1 MFNIV
6 IIEISRKAIHIFSF
20 IIPLLH
26 IYIFKNK
33 IDMIIFLSAMV
44 IFCFF
49 IEIFRNQ
56 KSFISKIF
64 KKYLSFMM
72 RSFEKQGSLTGS
84 TWVFVGALITIIL
97 VPQPFSLLAL
107 FFSAFGDTLAALVG
121 MKFPFIK
128 IGNKTISGSLACFI
142 ICLFVGLILDFEIII
157 EIILIGAFSATI
169 AELISIKIND
179 NILIPVLSG
188 CAMYLGSIIIV

>member
-1 MFNIV
+1 MFNIG
-6 IIEISRKAIHIFSF
+6 IREISRKAIHIFII
-20 IIPLLH
+20 IIPIFH

-33 IDMIIFLSAMV
+33 IDMIIFLATMV

-56 KSFISKIF
+56 NSLISKF
-64 KKYLSFMM
+64 FAKYLSFMM

-84 TWVFVGALITIIL
+84 TWVFLGSLITIIL

-107 FFSAFGDTLAALVG
+107 FYLAFGDTLAALVG

-128 IGNKTISGSLACFI
+128 IGNKTLSGSLACFI
-142 ICLFVGLILDFEIII
+142 TCLFIGLIFDFEISS
-157 EIILIGAFSATI
+157 EIILIGAFTATI

-179 NILIPVLSG
+179 NISIPLLSG
-188 CAMYLGSIIIV
+188 CAMYLGSIVV

>member
-1 MFNIV
+1 MFNIGIREV
-6 IIEISRKAIHIFSF
+6 SRKSIHILSI
-20 IIPLLH
+20 IIPLSH

-33 IDMIIFLSAMV
+33 IDMILFLSAML

-56 KSFISKIF
+56 NSFISKF
-64 KKYLSFMM
+64 FDKYLFFMM

-107 FFSAFGDTLAALVG
+107 FFLAFGDTLAALVG
-121 MKFPFIK
+121 MKFPFVR
-128 IGNKTISGSLACFI
+128 IGNKTLSGSLACFI
-142 ICLFVGLILDFEIII
+142 MCLFVGIIFDFEISS
-157 EIILIGAFSATI
+157 EIILIGAFTATI
-169 AELISIKIND
+169 VELISIKIND

-188 CAMYLGSIIIV
+188 CAMYLGSFVV

>member
-1 MFNIV
+1 MFNIG
-6 IIEISRKAIHIFSF
+6 IREIFRKVIHIFNI
-20 IIPLLH
+20 IIPLFH

-56 KSFISKIF
+56 NLLISKIF
-64 KKYLSFMM
+64 EKYLFFMM

-107 FFSAFGDTLAALVG
+107 FFLAFGDTLAALVG
-121 MKFPFIK
+121 IKFPFIK
-128 IGNKTISGSLACFI
+128 IGNKTLSGAFACFI
-142 ICLFVGLILDFEIII
+142 MCFSVGLILDFGIGLD
-157 EIILIGAFSATI
+157 IILIGAFTATI
-169 AELISIKIND
+169 SELISIKIND

-188 CAMYLGSIIIV
+188 CAMYLGSIVV

>member
-1 MFNIV
+1 MFNIE
-6 IIEISRKAIHIFSF
+6 IREISRKAIHIFNI
-20 IIPLLH
+20 IIPLFH

-49 IEIFRNQ
+49 IEIFRSQN
-56 KSFISKIF
+56 SFISKF
-64 KKYLSFMM
+64 FEKYLFFMM

-107 FFSAFGDTLAALVG
+107 FFLAFGDTLAALVG

-128 IGNKTISGSLACFI
+128 IGSKSLSGSLACFI
-142 ICLFVGLILDFEIII
+142 MCLIVGLFLNFEISS
-157 EIILIGAFSATI
+157 EIILIGAFTATI
-169 AELISIKIND
+169 AELTSIKIND
-179 NILIPVLSG
+179 NISIPVLSG
-188 CAMYLGSIIIV
+188 CAMYLGHIIV

>member
-1 MFNIV
+1 MFNIG
-6 IIEISRKAIHIFSF
+6 IREIFRKVIHIFNI
-20 IIPLLH
+20 IIPLFH
-26 IYIFKNK
+26 IYILKDK

-49 IEIFRNQ
+49 IEIFRSQ
-56 KSFISKIF
+56 SSFISKF
-64 KKYLSFMM
+64 FEKYLFFMM

-107 FFSAFGDTLAALVG
+107 FFLAFGDTLAALVG
-121 MKFPFIK
+121 MRFPFIK
-128 IGNKTISGSLACFI
+128 IGNKTLSGSLACFI
-142 ICLFVGLILDFEIII
+142 MCLSVGLILDFEISS
-157 EIILIGAFSATI
+157 EIILIGAFTATI
-169 AELISIKIND
+169 VELISIKIDD

-188 CAMYLGSIIIV
+188 CAMYLGSFVV

>member
-1 MFNIV
+1 MFNIE
-6 IIEISRKAIHIFSF
+6 IREISRKVIHIFNI
-20 IIPLLH
+20 IIPLFH

-49 IEIFRNQ
+49 IEIFRSLN
-56 KSFISKIF
+56 SFISKF
-64 KKYLSFMM
+64 FEKYLFFMM

-107 FFSAFGDTLAALVG
+107 FFLAFGDTLAALVG

-128 IGNKTISGSLACFI
+128 IGSKSLSGSLACFI
-142 ICLFVGLILDFEIII
+142 MCLIVGLFLNFEISS
-157 EIILIGAFSATI
+157 EIILIGAFTATI
-169 AELISIKIND
+169 AELTSIKIND
-179 NILIPVLSG
+179 NISIPVLSG
-188 CAMYLGSIIIV
+188 CAMYLGSIVV

>member
-1 MFNIV
+1 MFNIG
-6 IIEISRKAIHIFSF
+6 IREISRKAIHIFSI
-20 IIPLLH
+20 IIPLFH
-26 IYIFKNK
+26 IYIFKDK

-49 IEIFRNQ
+49 IEIFRSQ
-56 KSFISKIF
+56 SSFISKF
-64 KKYLSFMM
+64 FEKYLISMM

-107 FFSAFGDTLAALVG
+107 FFLAFGDTLAALVG
-121 MKFPFIK
+121 MRFPFIK
-128 IGNKTISGSLACFI
+128 IGNKTLSGSFACFI
-142 ICLFVGLILDFEIII
+142 MCLSVGLILDFEISS
-157 EIILIGAFSATI
+157 EIIFIGAFTATI
-169 AELISIKIND
+169 VELLSIKIND

-188 CAMYLGSIIIV
+188 CAMYLGSFVL

>member
-1 MFNIV
+1 MFNIG
-6 IIEISRKAIHIFSF
+6 IREISRKAIHIFN
-20 IIPLLH
+20 ILIPLFH

-49 IEIFRNQ
+49 IEIFRTEN
-56 KSFISKIF
+56 SFISKF
-64 KKYLSFMM
+64 FEKYLFFMM

-107 FFSAFGDTLAALVG
+107 FFLAFGDTLAALVG

-128 IGNKTISGSLACFI
+128 IGEKTLSGSLACFI
-142 ICLFVGLILDFEIII
+142 MCLFVGLFLNFEISS
-157 EIILIGAFSATI
+157 EIILIGAFTATI
-169 AELISIKIND
+169 AELTSIKIND
-179 NILIPVLSG
+179 NISIPVLSG
-188 CAMYLGSIIIV
+188 CAMYLGSIVV

>member
-1 MFNIV
+1 MFNIG
-6 IIEISRKAIHIFSF
+6 IREIFRKVIHIFNI
-20 IIPLLH
+20 IIPLFH
-26 IYIFKNK
+26 IYILKDK

-49 IEIFRNQ
+49 IEIFRSQ
-56 KSFISKIF
+56 SSFISKF
-64 KKYLSFMM
+64 FEKYLFFMM

-107 FFSAFGDTLAALVG
+107 FFLAFGDTLAALVG

-128 IGNKTISGSLACFI
+128 IGNKTLSGSLACFI
-142 ICLFVGLILDFEIII
+142 MCLFVGLILNFEISS
-157 EIILIGAFSATI
+157 EIILIGAFTATI
-169 AELISIKIND
+169 AELTSIKIND
-179 NILIPVLSG
+179 NISIPVLSG
-188 CAMYLGSIIIV
+188 CAMYLGSVVI

>member
-1 MFNIV
+1 MFNIG
-6 IIEISRKAIHIFSF
+6 IREIFRKVIHIFNI
-20 IIPLLH
+20 IIPLFH

-56 KSFISKIF
+56 NLLISKIF
-64 KKYLSFMM
+64 EKYLFFMM

-107 FFSAFGDTLAALVG
+107 FFLAFGDL
-121 MKFPFIK
+121 
-128 IGNKTISGSLACFI
+128 SLI
-142 ICLFVGLILDFEIII
+142 HI
-157 EIILIGAFSATI
+157 
-169 AELISIKIND
+169 
-179 NILIPVLSG
+179 
-188 CAMYLGSIIIV
+188 

>member
-1 MFNIV
+1 MFNIG
-6 IIEISRKAIHIFSF
+6 IREIFRKVIHIFNF
-20 IIPLLH
+20 IIPLFH
-26 IYIFKNK
+26 IYILKDK

-49 IEIFRNQ
+49 IEIFRSQ
-56 KSFISKIF
+56 SSFISKF
-64 KKYLSFMM
+64 FEKYLFFMM

-107 FFSAFGDTLAALVG
+107 FFLAFGDTLAALVG

-128 IGNKTISGSLACFI
+128 IGNKTLSGSLACFI
-142 ICLFVGLILDFEIII
+142 MCIFVGLILNFEISL
-157 EIILIGAFSATI
+157 EIILIGAFTATI
-169 AELISIKIND
+169 VELISIKIND
-179 NILIPVLSG
+179 NISIPVLSG
-188 CAMYLGSIIIV
+188 CAMYLGSIVI

>member
-1 MFNIV
+1 MFNIEMR
-6 IIEISRKAIHIFSF
+6 EISRKAIHIFSV

-56 KSFISKIF
+56 NSFISKF
-64 KKYLSFMM
+64 FEKYLFFMM

-107 FFSAFGDTLAALVG
+107 FFLAFGDTLAALVG
-121 MKFPFIK
+121 MKFPFLK
-128 IGNKTISGSLACFI
+128 VGNKTLSGFFACFI
-142 ICLFVGLILDFEIII
+142 MCLFVGLILNFEISSK
-157 EIILIGAFSATI
+157 IILIGAFTAAI
-169 AELISIKIND
+169 AELTSIKIND
-179 NILIPVLSG
+179 NISIPVLSG
-188 CAMYLGSIIIV
+188 FAMYLGSILI

>member
-1 MFNIV
+1 MFNIG
-6 IIEISRKAIHIFSF
+6 IREISRKVIHIFNI
-20 IIPLLH
+20 IIPLFH
-26 IYIFKNK
+26 IYILKDK

-49 IEIFRNQ
+49 IEIFRSQ
-56 KSFISKIF
+56 SSFISKF
-64 KKYLSFMM
+64 FEKYLISMM

-107 FFSAFGDTLAALVG
+107 FFLAFGDTLAALVG
-121 MKFPFIK
+121 MRFPFIK
-128 IGNKTISGSLACFI
+128 IGNKTLSGSFACFI
-142 ICLFVGLILDFEIII
+142 MCLSVGLILDFEISP
-157 EIILIGAFSATI
+157 EIILIGAFTATI
-169 AELISIKIND
+169 VELISIKIND

-188 CAMYLGSIIIV
+188 CAMYLGNFVL

>member
-1 MFNIV
+1 MFNIG
-6 IIEISRKAIHIFSF
+6 IREIFRKVIHIFNI
-20 IIPLLH
+20 IIPLFH
-26 IYIFKNK
+26 IYILKDK

-49 IEIFRNQ
+49 IEISRIQ
-56 KSFISKIF
+56 SSFISKF
-64 KKYLSFMM
+64 FEKYLFFMM

-107 FFSAFGDTLAALVG
+107 FFLAFGDTLAALVG
-121 MKFPFIK
+121 MRFPFIK
-128 IGNKTISGSLACFI
+128 IGNKTLSGSFACFI
-142 ICLFVGLILDFEIII
+142 MCLSVGLILDFEISP
-157 EIILIGAFSATI
+157 EIILIGAFTATI
-169 AELISIKIND
+169 VELISIKIND

-188 CAMYLGSIIIV
+188 CAMYLGNFVL

>member
-1 MFNIV
+1 MFNIG
-6 IIEISRKAIHIFSF
+6 IREISRKAIHIFNI
-20 IIPLLH
+20 IIPFFH

-33 IDMIIFLSAMV
+33 IDMIMFLSAMV

-49 IEIFRNQ
+49 IEIFRSQN
-56 KSFISKIF
+56 SFILKF
-64 KKYLSFMM
+64 FEKYLFFMM

-84 TWVFVGALITIIL
+84 TWVFLGSLITIIL

-107 FFSAFGDTLAALVG
+107 FYLAFGDTLAALVG

-128 IGNKTISGSLACFI
+128 IGNKTLSGSLACFI
-142 ICLFVGLILDFEIII
+142 TCLFIGLIFDFEISS
-157 EIILIGAFSATI
+157 EIILIGAFTATI

-179 NILIPVLSG
+179 NISIPVLSG
-188 CAMYLGSIIIV
+188 CAMYLGSIVI

>member
-1 MFNIV
+1 MFNIE
-6 IIEISRKAIHIFSF
+6 IREISRKVIHIFNI
-20 IIPLLH
+20 IIPLFH

-49 IEIFRNQ
+49 IEIFRSLN
-56 KSFISKIF
+56 SFISKF
-64 KKYLSFMM
+64 FEKYLFFMM

-107 FFSAFGDTLAALVG
+107 FFLAFGDTLAALVG

-128 IGNKTISGSLACFI
+128 IGSKSLSGSLACFI
-142 ICLFVGLILDFEIII
+142 MCLIVGLFLNFEISS
-157 EIILIGAFSATI
+157 EIILIGAFTATI
-169 AELISIKIND
+169 AELTSIKIND
-179 NILIPVLSG
+179 NISIPVLSG
-188 CAMYLGSIIIV
+188 CAMYLGSIVI

>member
-1 MFNIV
+1 MFNIGIREV
-6 IIEISRKAIHIFSF
+6 SRKSIHILSI
-20 IIPLLH
+20 IIPLSH

-33 IDMIIFLSAMV
+33 IDMILFLSAML

-56 KSFISKIF
+56 NSFISKF
-64 KKYLSFMM
+64 FDKYLFFMM

-107 FFSAFGDTLAALVG
+107 FFFAFGDTLAALVG

-128 IGNKTISGSLACFI
+128 IGNKTLSGSFACFI
-142 ICLFVGLILDFEIII
+142 ICLFIGFILDFEISL
-157 EIILIGAFSATI
+157 EIILIGAFAATI

-179 NILIPVLSG
+179 NISIPVLSG
-188 CAMYLGSIIIV
+188 CAMYLGNMVV

>member
-1 MFNIV
+1 MFNIG
-6 IIEISRKAIHIFSF
+6 IREISRKAIHIFNI
-20 IIPLLH
+20 IIPLFH

-33 IDMIIFLSAMV
+33 IDMITFLSAMV

-56 KSFISKIF
+56 SSFISKF
-64 KKYLSFMM
+64 FEKYLFFMM

-107 FFSAFGDTLAALVG
+107 FFLAFGDTLAALVG

-128 IGNKTISGSLACFI
+128 IGEKTLSGSLACFI
-142 ICLFVGLILDFEIII
+142 MCLFVGLFLNFEISS
-157 EIILIGAFSATI
+157 EIILIGAFTATI
-169 AELISIKIND
+169 AELTSIKIND
-179 NILIPVLSG
+179 NISIPVSSG
-188 CAMYLGSIIIV
+188 CAMYLGSIVI

>member
-6 IIEISRKAIHIFSF
+6 IIEISRKAIHIFSI

-33 IDMIIFLSAMV
+33 IDMIIFLVMMV

-56 KSFISKIF
+56 KSFISKF
-64 KKYLSFMM
+64 FEKYLSFMM
-72 RSFEKQGSLTGS
+72 RSFENQGSLTGS

-107 FFSAFGDTLAALVG
+107 FFLAFGDTLAALVG

-128 IGNKTISGSLACFI
+128 IGNKTLSGSLACFI
-142 ICLFVGLILDFEIII
+142 MCLFVGLILDFEISIK
-157 EIILIGAFSATI
+157 IILIGAFSATI

-188 CAMYLGSIIIV
+188 CAMYLGSIIV

>member
-1 MFNIV
+1 MFNIG
-6 IIEISRKAIHIFSF
+6 IREISRKVIHILNI
-20 IIPLLH
+20 IIPLFH
-26 IYIFKNK
+26 IYILKDT
-33 IDMIIFLSAMV
+33 IDMTIFLSAMV

-49 IEIFRNQ
+49 IEIFRSQ
-56 KSFISKIF
+56 SSFISKF
-64 KKYLSFMM
+64 FEKYLFFMM

-107 FFSAFGDTLAALVG
+107 FFLAFGDTLAALVG

-128 IGNKTISGSLACFI
+128 IGNKTLSGSLACFI
-142 ICLFVGLILDFEIII
+142 MCLYVGLILDFEISI

-179 NILIPVLSG
+179 NISIPVLSG
-188 CAMYLGSIIIV
+188 CAMYLGSIVV

>member
-1 MFNIV
+1 MFNIG
-6 IIEISRKAIHIFSF
+6 IREISRKAIHVFNIL
-20 IIPLLH
+20 IPILH
-26 IYIFKNK
+26 IYFFKNK

-56 KSFISKIF
+56 NSFISKF
-64 KKYLSFMM
+64 FAKYLSFMM
-72 RSFEKQGSLTGS
+72 RNFEKRGSLTGS

-107 FFSAFGDTLAALVG
+107 FFLAFGDTLAALVG
-121 MKFPFIK
+121 MKFPFMK
-128 IGNKTISGSLACFI
+128 IGNKTLSGSLACFI
-142 ICLFVGLILDFEIII
+142 MCLFIGILLDFEISL
-157 EIILIGAFSATI
+157 EIIFIGAFTATI

-179 NILIPVLSG
+179 NISIPVFPG
-188 CAMYLGSIIIV
+188 CAMYLGSLVV

>member
-1 MFNIV
+1 MFNIEMR
-6 IIEISRKAIHIFSF
+6 EISRKAIHIFSV

-56 KSFISKIF
+56 NSFISKF
-64 KKYLSFMM
+64 FEKYLSFMM

-84 TWVFVGALITIIL
+84 TWVFLGALTTIIL
-97 VPQPFSLLAL
+97 IPQPFSLLAL
-107 FFSAFGDTLAALVG
+107 FFLAFGDTLAALVG
-121 MKFPFIK
+121 MKFPFLK
-128 IGNKTISGSLACFI
+128 VGNKTLSGFFACFI
-142 ICLFVGLILDFEIII
+142 MCLFVGLILNFEISSK
-157 EIILIGAFSATI
+157 IILIGAFTAAI
-169 AELISIKIND
+169 AELTSIKIND
-179 NILIPVLSG
+179 NISIPVLSG
-188 CAMYLGSIIIV
+188 FAMYLGSILI

>member
-1 MFNIV
+1 MFNIE
-6 IIEISRKAIHIFSF
+6 IREISRKAIHIFNI
-20 IIPLLH
+20 IIPLFH

-49 IEIFRNQ
+49 IEIFRSQN
-56 KSFISKIF
+56 SFISKF
-64 KKYLSFMM
+64 FEKYLFFMM

-107 FFSAFGDTLAALVG
+107 FFLAFGDTLAALVG

-128 IGNKTISGSLACFI
+128 IGSKSLSGSLACFI
-142 ICLFVGLILDFEIII
+142 MCLIVGLFLNFETSS
-157 EIILIGAFSATI
+157 EIILIGAFTATI
-169 AELISIKIND
+169 AELTSIKIND
-179 NILIPVLSG
+179 NISIPVLSG
-188 CAMYLGSIIIV
+188 CAMYLGSIIV